1 VASDTSYSPLQL
13 ALKRP
18 LRCFFTALR
27 FLTIFPTFSGSKD
40 DAEYFPGALFYFPV
54 VGLVVGALGAGAAT
68 LMGAMVPALA
78 AATLFAIYLS
88 LVSGFFH
95 LDGLADTAD
104 GFMGAREPER
114 SLEIMKDSR
123 IGVMGA
129 SALSSVLLLKT
140 AAIYSLDSAEIAAAL
155 LIAPIAGRAAMV
167 VFMPLLPAARVTHG
181 LGTLF
186 CSGSSRAAA
195 WVSIIFFGLMALLAV
210 PGKMVLIFV
219 LCAALMIFFARL
231 CLKKIGGITGD
242 TLGCL
247 CELVET
253 TVLFGV
259 ALNF

>member
-1 VASDTSYSPLQL
+1 VPSDTSYSPLQL

-18 LRCFFTALR
+18 LRCFLAALR
-27 FLTIFPTFSGSKD
+27 FLTIVPTFSAPQD
-40 DAEYFPGALFYFPV
+40 EADYFPGALFYFPV

-68 LMGAMVPALA
+68 LLGAMLPPLSA
-78 AATLFAIYLS
+78 AALFAVYLS

-104 GFMGAREPER
+104 GFMGARERER

-123 IGVMGA
+123 VGVMGA
-129 SALSSVLLLKT
+129 ASISSIILLKT
-140 AAIYSLDSAEIAAAL
+140 AALYSLASAQVPAAL
-155 LIAPIAGRAAMV
+155 LLAPIAGRTAMV
-167 VFMPLLPAARVTHG
+167 VFMPLLPAARVTQG
-181 LGTLF
+181 LGSLF
-186 CSGSSRAAA
+186 GSGSSHAAA
-195 WVSIIFFGLMALLAV
+195 WISVLFFTVMALLV
-210 PGKMVLIFV
+210 MPGRVLLIFV
-219 LCAALMIFFARL
+219 LGAVLMIFFARL

-253 TVLFGV
+253 VVLFGA